1 MNELNQS
8 GVPVEA
14 IAKGRD
20 LGSVISSYM
29 KFYDDARKYVDRDG
43 KTEEEIFSD
52 IMLGSV
58 YRVYLLGVEDG
69 MKEERK

>member
-1 MNELNQS
+1 MNEFNLN
-8 GVPVEA
+8 GVPIEA

-20 LGSVISSYM
+20 LGSVLSSYM
-29 KFYDDARKYVDRDG
+29 KIYEDAQKAVDRDG
-43 KTEEEIFSD
+43 KTPDEIFSD

-69 MKEERK
+69 MKEE

>member
-1 MNELNQS
+1 MNELIQPD
-8 GVPVEA
+8 VPVEV

-20 LGSVISSYM
+20 LGSVLSSYM
-29 KFYDDARKYVDRDG
+29 KFYDDARKYVDRGG

-69 MKEERK
+69 MMEERK